1 MPEQA
6 APPRHSA
13 AASNATSPGA
23 TASGSSA
30 AVVHEEIPN
39 VPHSALATIHGHVKV
54 AVRVTV
60 DSSGNV
66 VDDSFDHAGP
76 SHYFARVASQAARK
90 WKFAPTDPKSGR
102 QWVVHFDFSKTG
114 TTAHATTTR
123 S

>member
-1 MPEQA
+1 
-6 APPRHSA
+6 
-13 AASNATSPGA
+13 
-23 TASGSSA
+23 
-30 AVVHEEIPN
+30 VVHEELPN

-66 VDDSFDHAGP
+66 VDDTLDHAGP

-90 WKFAPTDPKSGR
+90 WKFTPDPKSDR
-102 QWVVHFDFSKTG
+102 QWLVHFDFSRTG
-114 TTAHATTTR
+114 TTAHATSPR